1 MVKIKITNGSDT
13 KIWCKGTGLE
23 RVKECALAASAAIE
37 QIIAVSGKEAAKE
50 IVRQI
55 FSEDAKNPVTVGAD
69 NGETT
74 ERFD

>member
-1 MVKIKITNGSDT
+1 MVKIKVTNGSDT

-37 QIIAVSGKEAAKE
+37 HIIGVSGKEAAKE

-55 FSEDAKNPVTVGAD
+55 FNEDVKNPVTAATD
-69 NGETT
+69 NGEAT
-74 ERFD
+74 ERLK